1 MNEWLEEST
10 RKTET
15 DLGNVKSVG
24 IRVRVGWAWEKLELA
39 CTSIIRH
46 RSQCGDSYEITNLTS
61 APLSNCKHNK
71 LSHIFPYLRE
81 SGKFVLW
88 HVWETFLVSCRLDK
102 LELWMRGDY
111 AFVFHRQTSE
121 DEVSRFFFIS
131 KTQSVSSSLLS
142 EIKFSFDVHEK
153 LHQYL
158 YVVQI
163 WLSEQKVS
171 AVAQTANF
179 PLSSI

>member
-1 MNEWLEEST
+1 
-10 RKTET
+10 
-15 DLGNVKSVG
+15 
-24 IRVRVGWAWEKLELA
+24 
-39 CTSIIRH
+39 
-46 RSQCGDSYEITNLTS
+46 
-61 APLSNCKHNK
+61 
-71 LSHIFPYLRE
+71 
-81 SGKFVLW
+81 
-88 HVWETFLVSCRLDK
+88 
-102 LELWMRGDY
+102 MRGDY